1 MNGYAAE
8 CERTYFLAPATKDVK
23 DAFAAMQEAR
33 RRAFALV
40 RPGAR
45 CADIDAAANGY
56 LRDKGYGEYLL
67 HRTGH
72 GFGLGNHEGPWVAEG
87 SEEVLQENMLISVE
101 PGIYLP
107 HVGGVRHSDTVLVTQ
122 VGHELLTHF
131 PTDLDS
137 LTVKSWKPMN
147 RLQGALVRRAVGL
160 K

>member
-1 MNGYAAE
+1 
-8 CERTYFLAPATKDVK
+8 
-23 DAFAAMQEAR
+23 MQEAR

-56 LRDKGYGEYLL
+56 LRERGYGDHLL

-87 SEEVLQENMLISVE
+87 GEEVLQENMLVSVE

-107 HVGGVRHSDTVLVTQ
+107 GVGGVRHSDTVLVTRE
-122 VGHELLTHF
+122 GYELLTHF
-131 PTDLDS
+131 PTDLDR
-137 LTVKSWKPMN
+137 LTITAFKPFH
-147 RLQGALVRRAVGL
+147 RLQGAAVRRAVGIQ
-160 K
+160 